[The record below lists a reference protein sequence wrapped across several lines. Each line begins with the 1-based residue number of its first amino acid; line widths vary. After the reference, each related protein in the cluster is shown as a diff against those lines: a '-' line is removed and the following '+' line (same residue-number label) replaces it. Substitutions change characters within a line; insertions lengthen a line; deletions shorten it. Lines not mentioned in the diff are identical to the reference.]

1 MLLSFNFLYFELLVG
16 TTIGIKLVSVLSVTY
31 YAARK
36 DGRRLGHAVRER
48 ALNCAAVKTLMTALI
63 SSSTTYIDV
72 FLLLYL
78 SCIVSETE
86 FLGVFCAVVP
96 SVVDVTVT
104 TPYDSQVT
112 LKVCAM
118 PPIFPSP
125 ARASINT
132 QS

>member
-1 MLLSFNFLYFELLVG
+1 MLVSFIFLKSFELVQLQNF
-16 TTIGIKLVSVLSVTY
+16 VSVLGVTY

-78 SCIVSETE
+78 SCIVSET
-86 FLGVFCAVVP
+86 
-96 SVVDVTVT
+96 
-104 TPYDSQVT
+104 
-112 LKVCAM
+112 
-118 PPIFPSP
+118 
-125 ARASINT
+125 
-132 QS
+132 